1 MARTVAVIAVI
12 FVSFTYVAGQMR
24 GVGIVFS
31 RFLQVDVNTGVI
43 VGMFIVFIYAVL
55 GGMKGIT
62 YTQVA
67 QYTVMIIAYL
77 IPAIFLSLM
86 VTDTFLPQLG
96 IFSTTTF
103 EFNDGVKTIPAG
115 TYLMHALDQSLVD
128 LGFNEYTKREIFG
141 ICLCLQLL

>member
-1 MARTVAVIAVI
+1 M
-12 FVSFTYVAGQMR
+12 
-24 GVGIVFS
+24 GIVFS

-43 VGMFIVFIYAVL
+43 VGMFIVFVYAVL

-103 EFNDGVKTIPAG
+103 DLMMEYAQFPCWE
-115 TYLMHALDQSLVD
+115 TYLNARLRPITFVR
-128 LGFNEYTKREIFG
+128 T
-141 ICLCLQLL
+141 